1 MLASIG
7 SVFAQRL
14 GEVAHLRR
22 IDHHDRQR
30 SARQRGRHDGLE
42 AARRFDRDP
51 LRAQPPHALDEFREA
66 FAVTRDSKG
75 SALRQNVN
83 VKPIF
88 RHVDSDIDHFHL
100 PPCANGLLRPKR
112 LFEVDGQTAGRPG

>member
-1 MLASIG
+1 VASSGSSRKSGLVASTKRAIMLASIG

-75 SALRQNVN
+75 TPS
-83 VKPIF
+83 
-88 RHVDSDIDHFHL
+88 
-100 PPCANGLLRPKR
+100 
-112 LFEVDGQTAGRPG
+112 GRT